1 MEFSE
6 IEAAF
11 ADGSDKAISDM
22 AGDISSLSDI
32 NALRAIAARSAE
44 FIKLY
49 TLYKANCSE
58 YYLKR
63 SLDRAAHII
72 TMVAGGHCRCKIYTS
87 SLSSDVGHEARSGF
101 VTIIDEKFRPELW
114 CTEYLCTCVFFG
126 KQFEVVEEPSGHFTA
141 CTWTKVI

>member
-1 MEFSE
+1 MEFAE
-6 IEAAF
+6 TEAAF
-11 ADGSDKAISDM
+11 ADGSEKAVSDM
-22 AGDISSLSDI
+22 AGKISSLNDI

-49 TLYKANCSE
+49 SQYKANCTD

-63 SLDRAAHII
+63 RLDEAAHII

-101 VTIIDEKFRPELW
+101 VTIIVEKDLLELW
-114 CTEYLCTCVFFG
+114 RTEYLCACVFCG

-141 CTWTKVI
+141 CKWSRVI